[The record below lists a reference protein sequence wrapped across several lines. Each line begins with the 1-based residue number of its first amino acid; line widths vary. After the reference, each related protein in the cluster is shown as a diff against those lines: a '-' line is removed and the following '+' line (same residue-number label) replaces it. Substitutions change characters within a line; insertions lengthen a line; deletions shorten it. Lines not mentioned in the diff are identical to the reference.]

1 MGGDNHGQYHT
12 PKPMVRRHG
21 ASSLNE
27 YMIHPSSTV
36 RKAWDVLVCTLLL
49 YCALALPLY
58 IAFGVEEHDLLR
70 LLDRTVDCVFM
81 LDVLLN
87 FAHVS
92 TSAPEPYV
100 RPTLVK
106 PEDAQQRIVL
116 KVSHPGLSQAPTPS
130 LQPQPQPRPRPN
142 PNRAAAIRASNA

>member
-1 MGGDNHGQYHT
+1 MGKVLETARTFVPVISECHT
-12 PKPMVRRHG
+12 
-21 ASSLNE
+21 L
-27 YMIHPSSTV
+27 
-36 RKAWDVLVCTLLL
+36 
-49 YCALALPLY
+49 
-58 IAFGVEEHDLLR
+58 IAE
-70 LLDRTVDCVFM
+70 

-116 KVSHPGLSQAPTPS
+116 KVSHPGLSQAPTPAHTPTQS